1 MYVEFFM
8 YFCSKIRRTMD
19 TYHFRKQIRRLPGKV
34 IHAIPLP
41 EPEVTTGN
49 GVRREIGTMC
59 QKAGYKQVLVVTDE
73 TLHRL
78 GYDEA
83 IMESLKA
90 AKVQAS
96 LFCDIHSEP
105 TIAIIEAGRQQALD
119 TKAEAIIA
127 LGGGSVM
134 DSCKMIAAG
143 CKIPHVPVKALLLK
157 FLPVPGETL
166 PLIMVPSTAGTGAE
180 LTVGAVVTNDQG
192 AKGSTVLIGLNVTN
206 VVHDSELTIRAPKA
220 VSAACGID
228 ALSHCIEGAVSDTDV
243 DEEDMRMSM
252 EGVKLILKNLPI
264 VLREPDNQEARLNM
278 ARAAMYG
285 GNAINTQLAGYVHAF
300 AHSIGAKYHLS
311 HGQAISL
318 MLLPVLEFQKEA
330 CQAHYEALAKY
341 CGICGR
347 DEKTEVA
354 ANAFLQAIREL
365 MAECEM
371 DQIPSPVRA
380 CDHEQLIPMIAA
392 DSINYSAPVT
402 LSNADIK
409 DILVKFESQ
418 KSNVEGGYSEESIR
432 DVVAA
437 QRKFFRTGETLPI
450 KWRIKQLKRLK
461 SAVLAH
467 QDELIAALREDL
479 GRSELEA
486 YLCDIGPIIT
496 EVNEMISGLRRW
508 SRPEVH
514 FSGLMCWPS
523 VFTKV
528 YKMPYGVSLV
538 ISPFN
543 FPILLTIGVV
553 AAAMCGGN
561 TVVVKSSSKSAAS
574 TAALK
579 KFFAEVFPPE
589 YITLIDGGHDVADMC
604 LAQRWDKIFY
614 TGSPSVG
621 KHVLAE
627 AAKNLTPV
635 ALELGGET
643 GNWCVVRAD
652 ADLKDAA
659 RKIAF
664 FKLLNAGQICIN
676 INQIAVAE
684 EIAEDFMKE
693 LKAAF
698 IAQIGEHAE
707 TNPEYPKLITD
718 AAYNKCAKLA
728 DEYRDRIVFGGIG
741 DPKTRQYAP
750 TIIYPVD
757 INEHIVQHELFCPLL
772 PIVPFKDAEVD
783 VLMDVIAERE
793 HPLAM
798 YVFTKNMRWAK
809 RVMQTQ
815 QFGGGCI
822 NEVCIHMMVKGV
834 PFNGTGHSG
843 MGAYHGEWGFREFTH
858 PQTVLKGRTHFN
870 LSLREHPYSGEAGK
884 TKMKLLRLFER

>member
-1 MYVEFFM
+1 
-8 YFCSKIRRTMD
+8 MD
-19 TYHFRKQIRRLPGKV
+19 TYHFRKQIHRLPGKV
-34 IHAIPLP
+34 IRTIPLP
-41 EPEVTTGN
+41 EPEVTAGL
-49 GVRREIGTMC
+49 GARREVGAMC
-59 QKAGYKQVLVVTDE
+59 KKAGYKQVMVVTDE

-78 GYDEA
+78 GYDGA
-83 IMESLKA
+83 I
-90 AKVQAS
+90 VAS
-96 LFCDIHSEP
+96 LQTAGVQVSLFYDIHSEP
-105 TIAIIEAGRQQALD
+105 NTTIIEAGRRQALE

-143 CKIPHVPVKALLLK
+143 CKMPHVPVKAMLLK

-180 LTVGAVVTNDQG
+180 VTVGAVVTNDQG
-192 AKGSTVLIGLNVTN
+192 TKSSTVLIGLNV
-206 VVHDSELTIRAPKA
+206 VRVIHDSELTIHAPKS
-220 VSAACGID
+220 VTAACGID
-228 ALSHCIEGAVSDTDV
+228 ALSHCIEGVVSDTEV
-243 DEEDMRMSM
+243 DEENMQMSM
-252 EGVKLILKNLPI
+252 EGVKLILENLP
-264 VLREPDNQEARLNM
+264 LLTSEGAKELTSEQSDEARLKM

-300 AHSIGAKYHLS
+300 AHSIGATYHLS

-318 MLLPVLEFQKEA
+318 MLLPVLEYQKEA
-330 CQAHYEALAKY
+330 CQAHYEDLAKY
-341 CGICGR
+341 CNVP
-347 DEKTEVA
+347 D
-354 ANAFLQAIREL
+354 FLQAIRDL
-365 MAECEM
+365 ISACGM
-371 DQIPSPVRA
+371 DQIESPVRA

-409 DILVKFESQ
+409 AVLDSITRQPSVIS
-418 KSNVEGGYSEESIR
+418 SSYSEEHIR
-432 DVVAA
+432 EIVAA

-461 SAVLAH
+461 EAVIAH
-467 QDELIAALREDL
+467 QEELIGALQEDL

-508 SRPEVH
+508 NRPEVH

-523 VFTKV
+523 IFTKV
-528 YKMPYGVSLV
+528 YKMPYGVTLV

-561 TVVVKSSSKSAAS
+561 TVVIKSSSKSAAS

-589 YITLIDGGHDVADMC
+589 YVTLIDGGHDVADIC
-604 LAQRWDKIFY
+604 LAQRFDKIFY

-643 GNWCVVRAD
+643 GNWCVVRKD

-684 EIAEDFMKE
+684 EVADAFIAE

-707 TNPEYPKLITD
+707 TNPEYPKLITN
-718 AAYNKCAKLA
+718 AAYDKCAKLA
-728 DEYRDRIVFGGIG
+728 DEYRDRIVYGGTG
-741 DPKTRQYAP
+741 DKANRKYAP
-750 TIIYPVD
+750 TMIYPVD

-783 VLMDVIAERE
+783 SLMDIIADRE

-798 YVFTKNMRWAK
+798 YVFTKNTRWAK

-858 PQTVLKGRTHFN
+858 PQTVLIGRTHFN

>member
-1 MYVEFFM
+1 
-8 YFCSKIRRTMD
+8 MD

-34 IHAIPLP
+34 IHTIPLP
-41 EPEVTTGN
+41 EPEVTSGN
-49 GVRREIGTMC
+49 GARREIGGIC
-59 QKAGYKQVLVVTDE
+59 KKAGYRQVLLVTDE
-73 TLHRL
+73 TLHGL
-78 GYDEA
+78 GYDTA
-83 IMESLKA
+83 ILDSLQSA
-90 AKVQAS
+90 GVNAT
-96 LFCDIHSEP
+96 LFSDIHSEP
-105 TIAIIEAGRQQALD
+105 NIAIIEAGRRQALE

-143 CKIPHVPVKALLLK
+143 CKMPHVPVKALLLK
-157 FLPVPGETL
+157 FLPIPGETL

-192 AKGSTVLIGLNVTN
+192 AKGSTVLIGLKVTD
-206 VVHDSELTIRAPKA
+206 VVHDSELTIHAPKA
-220 VSAACGID
+220 VTAACGID
-228 ALSHCIEGAVSDTDV
+228 ALSHCIEGAISDTDV
-243 DEEDMRMSM
+243 DEEDMKMSM
-252 EGVKLILKNLPI
+252 EGIKLILENLPL
-264 VLREPDNQEARLNM
+264 VTSEGVNGLTDEGVKEARLNM
-278 ARAAMYG
+278 AKAAMYG

-318 MLLPVLEFQKEA
+318 MLLPVLEFQKDA
-330 CQAHYEALAKY
+330 CMHHYAELARY
-341 CGICGR
+341 CGLV
-347 DEKTEVA
+347 DKPLMVNDAQA
-354 ANAFLQAIREL
+354 AELFLQAIREL
-365 MAECEM
+365 MSICGM
-371 DQIPSPVRA
+371 DQLASPVRA

-409 DILVKFESQ
+409 TILDQITNDQSPITNDESQ
-418 KSNVEGGYSEESIR
+418 IR
-432 DVVAA
+432 DIVAA

-461 SAVLAH
+461 AAVIAH
-467 QDELIAALREDL
+467 QNELISALQKDL

-508 SRPEVH
+508 ARPEIH

-523 VFTKV
+523 IFTKV
-528 YKMPYGVSLV
+528 YKMPYGVTLV

-561 TVVVKSSSKSAAS
+561 TVVIKSSSKSAAS

-589 YITLIDGGHDVADMC
+589 YVTLIDGGHDVADMC

-684 EIAEDFMKE
+684 EVAKAFIKE

-698 IAQIGEHAE
+698 TAQIGEHAE
-707 TNPEYPKLITD
+707 QNEEYPNLITD
-718 AAYNKCAKLA
+718 AAYDKCANLA
-728 DEYRDRIVFGGIG
+728 DEYRDRIVFGGVG
-741 DPKTRQYAP
+741 DKATRKYAP
-750 TIIYPVD
+750 TMIYPVD

-783 VLMDVIAERE
+783 SLMDIIAERE

-798 YVFTKNMRWAK
+798 YVFTKNMRWAN

-870 LSLREHPYSGEAGK
+870 LSLREHPYTGEAGK
-884 TKMKLLRLFER
+884 SKMKLLRLFER